1 MKNQLLILALQVS
14 LGHCLLAQAPSVFDL
29 SPNPSDTVVTLDV
42 LDAPAYARIK
52 NLTADSIFIKWER
65 HIIQL
70 SPGVLSA
77 ICDPDRCWY
86 VSTNSHTFGLAPD
99 SSGQLTV
106 HFVQQVEQAS
116 SGIVYLKLRNQQNA
130 ADSLTAIYTYSTL
143 TGTGELPEAKVK
155 LFPNPTTDF
164 FTLENAEAVA
174 AIRLFTLDGQELA
187 RFENKADNT
196 YSLVN
201 QLAGNYVLAL
211 EDKNGRLFQ
220 AVELIK
226 R

>member
-1 MKNQLLILALQVS
+1 MKNLLFSFLLY
-14 LGHCLLAQAPSVFDL
+14 GCLVNPLWAQTPSAFEL
-29 SPNPSDTVVTLDV
+29 LPNPSDTVVTLDV
-42 LDAPAYARIK
+42 LDAPAYARIR
-52 NLTADSIFIKWER
+52 NLTHDSIFVKWER

-86 VSTNSHTFGLAPD
+86 VSTNAHTFGLAPD

-106 HFVQQVEQAS
+106 HFVQQVEQAG

-155 LFPNPTTDF
+155 LFPNPTADF
-164 FTLENAEAVA
+164 FTLENAEGVVSM
-174 AIRLFTLDGQELA
+174 RLFTLDGRELA
-187 RFENKADNT
+187 RFKHQGNSAYSIENQA
-196 YSLVN
+196 S
-201 QLAGNYVLAL
+201 GIYVLAF

-220 AVELIK
+220 AVELHK